1 MKDQKTNYQYDETFE
16 ILSTKEV
23 KSNQASNTFAYIFQY
38 TDTCKRNCLSTK
50 TASGVKTI
58 VHFSVKFT

>member
-23 KSNQASNTFAYIFQY
+23 KSNQASNIRLY
-38 TDTCKRNCLSTK
+38 
-50 TASGVKTI
+50 
-58 VHFSVKFT
+58 FSIY